1 MEAPAPMNNLQLE
14 LLKIYGAGVSDE
26 DLLTIKRMLA
36 KYFMEKA
43 INRADEIW
51 EERGYTNELM
61 QEWQQE

>member
-14 LLKIYGAGVSDE
+14 LLKIYGTGVSDE